1 MYWAPKTYQLDICTV
16 NGNVKSDEIVT
27 LEKGILYKQKFVVRN
42 KVFPEGITSFPFFH
56 FQVCFV
62 EKENGCF
69 VCACILMCFFLS
81 PFLCSNLFVKVAIYL
96 CETLF

>member
-1 MYWAPKTYQLDICTV
+1 MGERSKVETYRTLYESNKKKYKNEIDDVKCMYWAPKTYQLDICTV

-56 FQVCFV
+56 FQVC
-62 EKENGCF
+62 C
-69 VCACILMCFFLS
+69 VCVCCR
-81 PFLCSNLFVKVAIYL
+81 C
-96 CETLF
+96 